1 MEKTITSFGTGLKD
15 KLLKGVKQL
24 NNSVSATLGPAGRTV
39 LIKRTHQKTKITKDG
54 VTVARNFKELD
65 DQVES
70 IGVELVKG
78 VSIKS
83 GNEVGDGTT
92 TSCVLATAILEEGIK
107 QIKEGSNPVEIKKG
121 IDEAVSTVVS
131 KLKEMSTEIADD
143 SQIKEVASISANN
156 DEECGELI
164 LQALDKVGRE
174 GTVTIEE
181 SKTGETYLEIVEG
194 MEWDRGYK
202 SPYFVTDNASMSA
215 VLNDPLI
222 FIYNGRLDFSKDLV
236 NVLQVANNENKPL
249 LIVCEDIQA
258 EALATTIVN
267 KMRGIVNVCAVR
279 APEFGDRRIMALED
293 LATIT
298 NGYMFSRDKGDHLE
312 KANPIFIKERL
323 GTARLVTITKEKT
336 TIVDGKGDPDK
347 IEEKAQEIKGLI
359 DNATSAFEKEKL
371 QERLG
376 KLVGGV
382 SIINVG
388 GNSEIEM
395 KEKKDRLI
403 DALYSSLAA
412 IDQGI
417 VVGGGAALL
426 YASQDIDT
434 KNSDDITIGRRIVK
448 KAIQEPFIKILT
460 NAGHDINDV
469 RYATSKLIDSDGDL
483 WTGLNYKDLTPLN
496 FRESGIIDPLKV
508 VKTAIINA
516 SSVAG
521 TILTTDAAVIEERN
535 EQTPPPGGI
544 DHLDP
549 HGFM

>member
-1 MEKTITSFGTGLKD
+1 
-15 KLLKGVKQL
+15 
-24 NNSVSATLGPAGRTV
+24 
-39 LIKRTHQKTKITKDG
+39 
-54 VTVARNFKELD
+54 
-65 DQVES
+65 
-70 IGVELVKG
+70 
-78 VSIKS
+78 
-83 GNEVGDGTT
+83 
-92 TSCVLATAILEEGIK
+92 
-107 QIKEGSNPVEIKKG
+107 
-121 IDEAVSTVVS
+121 
-131 KLKEMSTEIADD
+131 
-143 SQIKEVASISANN
+143 
-156 DEECGELI
+156 
-164 LQALDKVGRE
+164 
-174 GTVTIEE
+174 
-181 SKTGETYLEIVEG
+181 